1 MFTLP
6 EFFVLS
12 FVIGL
17 TGALVPGPTLIATI
31 NESLKSGWTA
41 GPKVSSGHMAIEL
54 ATALAIIFGM
64 SAVLSEYTDIIAV
77 LGGIVLV
84 IFGIMN
90 LLSAGSIRISTAGD
104 TAVGT
109 GPFLAGIIT
118 SATNPYFW
126 IWWLTTGAG
135 LLLAGLKGGI
145 IFAAAFMIGHWISDI
160 GWFTFVSTGISRG
173 KKVMPERVYRGVI
186 FACGIFLIGFGLWFI
201 SGGVIK

>member
-12 FVIGL
+12 FLIGL

-41 GPKVSSGHMAIEL
+41 GPRVTSGHIAIEL
-54 ATALAIIFGM
+54 AIAIAIVFGM
-64 SAVLSEYTDIIAV
+64 SAMLSEYTNTIAV
-77 LGGIVLV
+77 LGGAVLV

-90 LLSAGSIRISTAGD
+90 LISARNIKISSTGAPIE
-104 TAVGT
+104 A

-118 SATNPYFW
+118 SVTNPYFW

-135 LLLAGLKGGI
+135 FLLAGLKGGV
-145 IFAAAFMIGHWISDI
+145 IFAAAFMIGHWFSDL
-160 GWFTFVSTGISRG
+160 GWFTFVSAGISKG
-173 KKVMPERVYRGVI
+173 KNVMPERVYRGI
-186 FACGIFLIGFGLWFI
+186 IAGCGIFLVGFGLWFI
-201 SGGVIK
+201 SGTIF

>member
-1 MFTLP
+1 MFSLP

-12 FVIGL
+12 FLIGL

-41 GPKVSSGHMAIEL
+41 GPRVTSGHIAIES
-54 ATALAIIFGM
+54 AIAIAIIFGM
-64 SAVLSEYTDIIAV
+64 SAMLSEYTGAIAV
-77 LGGIVLV
+77 LGGAVLV

-90 LLSAGSIRISTAGD
+90 LLSARSIKINKSEARIE
-104 TAVGT
+104 T

-135 LLLAGLKGGI
+135 FLLAGLEGGI
-145 IFAAAFMIGHWISDI
+145 IFAAAFMAGHWLSDL
-160 GWFTFVSTGISRG
+160 GWFTFVSAGISKG
-173 KKVMPERVYRGVI
+173 KNIMPERIYRGI
-186 FACGIFLIGFGLWFI
+186 IAGCGIFLIGFGLWFI
-201 SGGVIK
+201 SGTAG